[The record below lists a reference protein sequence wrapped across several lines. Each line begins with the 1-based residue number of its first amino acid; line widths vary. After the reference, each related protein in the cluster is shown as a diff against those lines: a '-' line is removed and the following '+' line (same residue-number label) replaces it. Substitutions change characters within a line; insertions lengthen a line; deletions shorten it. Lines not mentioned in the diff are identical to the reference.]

1 MATEQSRL
9 PFLRHYVLG
18 ELQFGGWGL
27 VERGVGALNAL
38 IILSAL
44 SLYEYGVLQLLL
56 AVFGFA
62 IGLPSLMMTF
72 ADNDVSRFIGEG
84 RERDAKRAFLEFYG
98 LRCVATILLAALF
111 FFGSNI
117 FVPKYGSEVARF
129 GKIIAMLLAVD
140 VLQRLCTSL
149 LNFRLRFAA
158 IARRRV
164 VQKTLQL
171 LFLGAFVASASKVD
185 VRVVLWSLVV
195 GSLGMGVTMVPSAI
209 RAYTPW
215 RGLKAA
221 RRWILPRTFKA
232 HGKWASAQGLLG
244 HATEQVEPWLIKIF
258 VSTEAVALFVVAR
271 SLIAAVT
278 NFVPTRT
285 LGTLLPMRVYDSR
298 WSRRVFLR
306 GVKYQV
312 AFTFLGV
319 LAGAAVFP
327 LAVRLFFPKYTV
339 ALPYFYALAGTAPIA
354 AIGSLP
360 VFFLRAMRR
369 QKFLFFNRVLKTALS
384 VPLMLIFLPI
394 LGLWGLVIERWVQL
408 LVKATVLVL
417 YLKRSAPEIALRARD
432 LVHFG
437 REDVEFARS
446 AFSIGMSAV
455 RQRYRAVR
463 RAVGFSP

>member
-1 MATEQSRL
+1 MATAQSRVS
-9 PFLRHYVLG
+9 FLRHYVLG

-27 VERGVGALNAL
+27 VERGVSALNAL
-38 IILSAL
+38 IVLSAL
-44 SLYEYGVLQLLL
+44 SLYEYGVFQLLL
-56 AVFGFA
+56 AAFGFA

-84 RERDAKRAFLEFYG
+84 REREAKRAFLEFYG
-98 LRCVATILLAALF
+98 LRCVATLLLAVLF
-111 FFGSNI
+111 FFGSNLFI
-117 FVPKYGSEVARF
+117 QKYGSEVARF
-129 GKIIAMLLAVD
+129 GKILALLMAVD

-171 LFLGAFVASASKVD
+171 LFLGAFVVSASKVD

-215 RGLKAA
+215 RGLKAV

-232 HGKWASAQGLLG
+232 YGKWASAQGLLG
-244 HATEQVEPWLIKIF
+244 HVTEQVEPWLIKIF

-271 SLIAAVT
+271 SLIAVVT

-327 LAVRLFFPKYTV
+327 FAVRLFFPKYVV

-369 QKFLFFNRVLKTALS
+369 QRFLFFNRVVKTAVAL
-384 VPLMLIFLPI
+384 PLTLIFLPL
-394 LGLWGLVIERWVQL
+394 LGLWGLVLERWLQL

-417 YLKRSAPEIALRARD
+417 YLKRSAPEFALHVRDLTHFGKEDADFAREALRIGVRAARP
-432 LVHFG
+432 
-437 REDVEFARS
+437 
-446 AFSIGMSAV
+446 
-455 RQRYRAVR
+455 Y
-463 RAVGFSP
+463 